1 MGDTEDDNGELDDNS
16 NHGRRIHPV
25 KPDSEA
31 CDKETT
37 NDSVDVINKTADDVK
52 EKPVTLNSAS
62 KGKAARKSIPRE
74 GVHSSPIGAG
84 LEDDKAK
91 QEDNS
96 IEDENEFR
104 KSTECIEKEIK
115 HGKACYCTKCDSEIE
130 SKENFDNHMYEAHVS
145 PTTTCGNCHTTFKD
159 ILYLES
165 HKKGCN
171 D

>member
-1 MGDTEDDNGELDDNS
+1 MGNVLEKSTARKDANTNTSAYSTNHPGSRENGLTFDPMGDTEDDNVELDDNS
-16 NHGRRIHPV
+16 NHGRRVHPV

-52 EKPVTLNSAS
+52 EEPVTLNSAS

-96 IEDENEFR
+96 IEDETEVK
-104 KSTECIEKEIK
+104 KSIECIEKEIK
-115 HGKACYCTKCDSEIE
+115 HGKACYCTKCC
-130 SKENFDNHMYEAHVS
+130 KR
-145 PTTTCGNCHTTFKD
+145 TFR
-159 ILYLES
+159 
-165 HKKGCN
+165 
-171 D
+171 